1 MNLDG
6 LILNKSKFTKMIEK
20 TVQSKGLSYL
30 DTVVYLCEQNN
41 IDIDDVRKFI
51 SQVIK
56 DKIEVEA
63 QSLNFIPKGNTL
75 PFE

>member
-6 LILNKSKFTKMIEK
+6 LILNKNKFTKMIEK

-30 DTVVYLCEQNN
+30 DTVVYLCEEHN
-41 IDIDDVRKFI
+41 IEIDDVRKFI
-51 SQVIK
+51 SPVIK
-56 DKIEVEA
+56 NKIEVEA
-63 QSLNFIPKGNTL
+63 QNLNFIPKGNSL

>member
-20 TVQSKGLSYL
+20 TVQTKRLSYL
-30 DTVVYLCEQNN
+30 DAVVHLCEENN
-41 IDIDDVRKFI
+41 IEIDDVRKYI
-51 SQVIK
+51 SQVVK

-63 QSLNFIPKGNTL
+63 QNLNFIPKGNTL
-75 PFE
+75 TFE